1 MKKTLLLLTVT
12 FFCIALNA
20 QKVWN
25 LGGDLTLAATAPAF
39 PLSAGIGTGDGSAGN
54 PAFPVNIN
62 GLNITGILTN
72 LNMGAVNASAKTF
85 GTYSFPNRF
94 QLNGAGYSGA
104 VNTDATPLVNMP
116 TQRYLSFNVSGN
128 STIYIIGITGS
139 ASSPRKVFVTD
150 GTNYVGAV
158 DFPASSA
165 LNDGTITYTGPAT
178 TLYVFG
184 NAACNLTYL
193 SATNYVAPTAVNPV
207 FADKGISYNGSH
219 VLNSKG
225 LDIEVY
231 NMLGKKVANST
242 ENISVEK
249 FDKGIYLVR
258 TEGIKETL
266 KFVR

>member
-1 MKKTLLLLTVT
+1 MRKTLLLLAVAFLTIGV
-12 FFCIALNA
+12 NA

-39 PLSAGIGTGDGSAGN
+39 PLTAGIGNGDGTTGN

-62 GLNITGILTN
+62 GLNITGISTN
-72 LNMGAVNASAKTF
+72 VNMGAVNASAKTF

-94 QLNGAGYSGA
+94 QLNGAGYAGA
-104 VNTDATPLVNMP
+104 VNTDVTPLVNMP

-128 STIYIIGITGS
+128 SSIYIIGITGS

-150 GTNYVGAV
+150 GTNFVGSV
-158 DFPASSA
+158 DFPAASA

-184 NAACNLTYL
+184 NSAVNLCLL

-207 FADKGISYNGSH
+207 FADKGISYNGSQ

-231 NMLGKKVANST
+231 NVLGKKVANST
-242 ENISVEK
+242 ENISVDK
-249 FDKGIYLVR
+249 FDKGIYVVR
-258 TEGIKETL
+258 TEGVKETL